1 MKINNLHKAD
11 KFRFYFPM
19 LLIFSLPLI
28 GYSFFAKEEYTSLYG
43 VAGGIALIL
52 YIVLL
57 MRKPHFFS
65 IETKYNEVIVK
76 FYNTHIGFSKPKS
89 FQIKNNELNGYK
101 IVDQLKG
108 FSKSLVLQIKKGK
121 KVGSYPPISI
131 SLLSK
136 NEIKI
141 LENELNTIIK
151 TNRL

>member
-28 GYSFFAKEEYTSLYG
+28 GYSFFAKEEYTYLYG
-43 VAGGIALIL
+43 VAGGIALIV
-52 YIVLL
+52 YILL
-57 MRKPHFFS
+57 WMRKPHYFN
-65 IETKYNEVIVK
+65 IETKYNEIIVK

-89 FQIKNNELNGYK
+89 FQIKNSDFNGYS
-101 IVDQLKG
+101 IIENLGG
-108 FSKSLVLQIKKGK
+108 FSKSIVFQIKKGK

-151 TNRL
+151 TNKL